1 MATMRLYTTPSYT
14 LHVPGI
20 DLTGKTIKVT
30 FRQGDTIVT
39 KTDATAT
46 YSDGETVISVS
57 LTQTESGQFKD
68 RPGVY
73 CQVNWLDSGQRFATS
88 IAEIPPLT
96 NLLSE
101 VIS

>member
-14 LHVPGI
+14 LRIPGI
-20 DLTGKTIKVT
+20 DISSKTIKVT
-30 FRQGDTIVT
+30 FRQGDTVVT

-46 YSDGETVISVS
+46 YSSGETVISVS
-57 LTQTESGQFKD
+57 LTQAESGKFKD
-68 RPGVY
+68 RPGIY
-73 CQVNWLDSGQRFATS
+73 CQVNWLDGGQRFATS
-88 IAEIPPLT
+88 ITEIPPLT

>member
-14 LHVPGI
+14 LRIPGI
-20 DLTGKTIKVT
+20 DLSAFDLWVT
-30 FRQGDTIVT
+30 FRQGDTVVT

-46 YSDGETVISVS
+46 YIGGESVISVS
-57 LTQTESGQFKD
+57 LTQAESGQFKD
-68 RPGVY
+68 RPGIY
-73 CQVNWLDSGQRFATS
+73 CQVNWLDSGDRQATS

-96 NLLSE
+96 NLLEE